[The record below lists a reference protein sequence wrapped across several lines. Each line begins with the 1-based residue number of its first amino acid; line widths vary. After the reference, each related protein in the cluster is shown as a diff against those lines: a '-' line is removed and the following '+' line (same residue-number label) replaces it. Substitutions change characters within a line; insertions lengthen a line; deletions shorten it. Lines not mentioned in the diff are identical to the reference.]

1 MRRAESLSEIAEAL
15 RSAHTIAICGHHN
28 PDGDSIGSVCALTHV
43 LRGMGKEVQPLL
55 SASEVIPDVYRFL
68 EHADEL
74 IPARGYRG
82 TPDLFLALD
91 VSDRHRIMEAGEVFD
106 RAGTRVAL
114 DHHPDSE
121 EIWDLC
127 YSDPDAAAC
136 GVLVWELAPFLG
148 VTPDEA
154 FASACYV
161 AVMTDTGRFQFQN
174 TDAQAFRVAM
184 ECCEAGAD
192 AGAIAGQVYQNRSLA
207 NIGLELLVFE
217 RMTFDC
223 DGEVVHSWVDD
234 SDLERLGARKHD
246 ADNLIDYIRT
256 VKGAR
261 VAFFMRASGRDIR
274 GSLRAK
280 DDTDVSAIA
289 RQLSG
294 GGHRAAAG
302 FRFHGTVGDCA
313 ERVVGLCREV
323 LG

>member
-15 RSAHTIAICGHHN
+15 RSARSIALCGHHN

-43 LRGMGKEVQPLL
+43 LRSMGKEVQPLL
-55 SASEVIPDVYRFL
+55 STHEVIPDVYLFL
-68 EHADEL
+68 EHADEFL
-74 IPARGYRG
+74 PARDYRG
-82 TPDLFLALD
+82 EPDLFLALD
-91 VSDRHRIMEAGEVFD
+91 VSDRRRIMEAGEVFE
-106 RAGTRVAL
+106 RARTRVAL

-136 GVLVWELAPFLG
+136 GVLVWELASSLG
-148 VTPDEA
+148 FVPDES

-174 TDAQAFRVAM
+174 TDARAFRVAM
-184 ECCEAGAD
+184 QCCEAGA
-192 AGAIAGQVYQNRSLA
+192 AVGAIAEEVYQNRTVAS
-207 NIGLELLVFE
+207 IGLEMLVFE
-217 RMTFDC
+217 RMTLAC
-223 DGEVVHSWVDD
+223 EGEVVYSWVDD
-234 SDLERLGARKHD
+234 SDLERLGARKQD
-246 ADNLIDYIRT
+246 ADNLIDHIRT

-261 VAFFMRASGRDIR
+261 VAFFMRASDRDIR

-289 RQLSG
+289 AQLSG

-302 FRFHGTVGDCA
+302 FRFCGTVEDCA
-313 ERVVGLCREV
+313 QRVVALCQEV